1 MKEMTEELSENENV
15 IELWTP
21 LEANI
26 DEHYEYEPNNPLFQ
40 LCSNLLYYGI
50 AFPILTILTKLLFHL
65 KIEGK
70 ENLKQVQGGA
80 VSISNHVH
88 FLDCA
93 MVGLAWGKR
102 KVVYT
107 TQEESFQIPFVRK
120 LIKLLNA
127 IPIPKSLKSKKAFI
141 QAVHHILGQGKVV
154 HFYPEA
160 ALWPYCTK
168 IRKFKNGAFDFA
180 IKNQIPVVP
189 MVFHFREVQGIRK
202 MWKKKPDIT
211 LTILEPVWETELS
224 HLDTFKQTIQEKMK
238 EVVSKV
244 EGRKTSKI

>member
-1 MKEMTEELSENENV
+1 MKEMTEELSENENI

-21 LEANI
+21 FKSPVNEK
-26 DEHYEYEPNNPLFQ
+26 YEYQSDSVLF
-40 LCSNLLYYGI
+40 NLFSDFLYYGI
-50 AFPILTILTKLLFHL
+50 AFPILTILTKVIFRL

-93 MVGLAWGKR
+93 MVGLAWGGR

-120 LIKLLNA
+120 LIKALNA
-127 IPIPKSLKSKKAFI
+127 IPIPKSMKNRKAFV
-141 QAVHHILGQGKVV
+141 QAVHHMLKQGEVV
-154 HFYPEA
+154 QFYPEA
-160 ALWPYCTK
+160 ALWPYCKK

-180 IKNQIPVVP
+180 IKNQVPVVP
-189 MVFHFREVQGIRK
+189 MVFHFRKPKGIRK
-202 MWKKKPDIT
+202 LFKKKPDIT
-211 LTILEPVWETELS
+211 LTILEPMLETEHQNLEK
-224 HLDTFKQTIQEKMK
+224 FKEKVQEKMK
-238 EVVSKV
+238 AVTEK
-244 EGRKTSKI
+244 EGER